1 MVFIYSVIWFR
12 FYVPVSIGFDKIS
25 KFFSFFAI
33 STNESKKSVDS
44 KCRRFAQEL
53 PLMTFSK
60 FCLPN
65 VAAACETRQW
75 RLNAVRGHS

>member
-1 MVFIYSVIWFR
+1 MYLSLLGLIKYR
-12 FYVPVSIGFDKIS
+12 N
-25 KFFSFFAI
+25 FFPFFAI